1 MVVGDVVGVDMP
13 VEVAVMVCDVD
24 GVLDADVVGEVVA
37 VDSRQSA
44 KLPPA
49 RCELAA
55 EFRASAAAAHPLA
68 GDTETTNPNWT
79 WTWTETPIRYRPN
92 MAASRAAVPPSSVSS
107 LSMCGGVAVHV
118 SRGAAPGR
126 PRRAWH
132 VPSSALTRPACAP
145 QSVPAGTS
153 KLPNRVHANRA
164 YGAVVVADDV
174 AVLVAVLVAVAVA
187 VDVGDAVTVLV
198 AVAVR
203 DEVCVV
209 DAEVVRDVE

>member
-13 VEVAVMVCDVD
+13 VEVAVMVCDDD

-107 LSMCGGVAVHV
+107 LSMCGGVAVHGRNIHARSWPGAQKAPCDTGCAGCV
-118 SRGAAPGR
+118 RAADHPGAA
-126 PRRAWH
+126 
-132 VPSSALTRPACAP
+132 
-145 QSVPAGTS
+145 AG
-153 KLPNRVHANRA
+153 
-164 YGAVVVADDV
+164 
-174 AVLVAVLVAVAVA
+174 
-187 VDVGDAVTVLV
+187 GD
-198 AVAVR
+198 
-203 DEVCVV
+203 
-209 DAEVVRDVE
+209 

>member
-1 MVVGDVVGVDMP
+1 M
-13 VEVAVMVCDVD
+13 
-24 GVLDADVVGEVVA
+24 
-37 VDSRQSA
+37 
-44 KLPPA
+44 
-49 RCELAA
+49 AA
-55 EFRASAAAAHPLA
+55 EFRAAAAAAHPPTGA
-68 GDTETTNPNWT
+68 TETTNPNCT
-79 WTWTETPIRYRPN
+79 CTWTEPPIRYRPN
-92 MAASRAAVPPSSVSS
+92 MAASRAAVPPSLVSS
-107 LSMCGGVAVHV
+107 LSTCGGAAVHV
-118 SRGAAPGR
+118 SCGAAPWC